1 MNVTQLFL
9 YALIIVL
16 IYLIYTYVIKGSSNK
31 LTGVL
36 TAGAPYVVSEDTIK
50 SINKGQNI
58 FNYTTSVWIYVDNW
72 DVTPN
77 LKKPILTIKN
87 ALDIYLG
94 SIDNNLSVDIYPLP
108 ALPALQDAS
117 NGYSNMNP
125 LTPSPIEGLTPMN
138 ITSKKRSKENMTNLE
153 GSPFEEFYGKVSRTA
168 NVKNEGKN
176 KEGFDTEKPKQKE
189 KANVKSYGTLKEGLE
204 TNPISNLHKFTSVVP
219 SIPLQS
225 WTNITVSIHDKSI
238 DIYINGKLIQSNIF
252 PFVSSPVSNSI
263 TLTPSPGFIGWT
275 SNLQYYPYNLTPSQ
289 INNIYNHG
297 YRGSAEGILSLL
309 GKYSMK
315 VVFVDN
321 TQQP

>member
-9 YALIIVL
+9 YALLIVL
-16 IYLIYTYVIKGSSNK
+16 IYLIYTYLIKGSSNK

-36 TAGAPYVVSEDTIK
+36 TAGTPYVVSEDTIK
-50 SINKGQNI
+50 SINKSENI

-108 ALPALQDAS
+108 ALEKRLDS
-117 NGYSNMNP
+117 YSNMTPLNP
-125 LTPSPIEGLTPMN
+125 SSIEGLTSMN
-138 ITSKKRSKENMTNLE
+138 VTSKKRAKESMTNLE
-153 GSPFEEFYGKVSRTA
+153 GSPFEGFYGKVSSTA
-168 NVKNEGKN
+168 NVKNAGKH
-176 KEGFDTEKPKQKE
+176 KEGFETEKIKE
-189 KANVKSYGTLKEGLE
+189 KAMVKSYGKVKEGLE
-204 TNPISNLHKFTSVVP
+204 TNSVSNIRKFTSIVP
-219 SIPLQS
+219 SIPLQA
-225 WTNITVSIHDKSI
+225 WTNIAVSIHDKSI
-238 DIYINGKLIQSNIF
+238 DIYVNGKLIQSNIF
-252 PFVSSPVSNSI
+252 PFVSAPVTDSM

-275 SNLQYYPYNLTPSQ
+275 ANLEYYPYNLTPSQ
-289 INNIYNHG
+289 INNIYNKG
-297 YRGSAEGILSLL
+297 YKGTSEGLLSLL

-321 TQQP
+321 TQEP